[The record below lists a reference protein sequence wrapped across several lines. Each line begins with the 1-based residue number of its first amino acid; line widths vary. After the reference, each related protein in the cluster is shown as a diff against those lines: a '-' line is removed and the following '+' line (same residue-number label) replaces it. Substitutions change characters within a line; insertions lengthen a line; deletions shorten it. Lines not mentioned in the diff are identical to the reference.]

1 MCQIKQQVEKHI
13 MSNGSEVEADS
24 TDLLR
29 HLALER
35 VSPQWA
41 VFLDLLSAELQAQLT
56 PAEYR
61 QLLRRL
67 GSRFAET
74 VPLDPC
80 ADLVGMADQANRVW
94 QRMQWGF
101 VAMVDLGQSL
111 RITHR
116 ASPLPAALQLDA
128 DVAGGFLEGVYATWL
143 SAAGSPPTL
152 TLGQLTGSGAPMEMV
167 FALSA
172 P

>member
-1 MCQIKQQVEKHI
+1 
-13 MSNGSEVEADS
+13 MSNGSEVEADT

-41 VFLDLLSAELQAQLT
+41 VFLELLSAELQAQLT
-56 PAEYR
+56 SAEYR
-61 QLLRRL
+61 HLLRRL

-74 VPLDPC
+74 VPLGPC
-80 ADLVGMADQANRVW
+80 ADLAGLADEANRVW
-94 QRMQWGF
+94 QRMQWGY

-116 ASPLPAALQLDA
+116 ASPLSAALQLDA
-128 DVAGGFLEGVYATWL
+128 DVSGGFLEGAYAAWL
-143 SAAGSPPTL
+143 SGAGSPGEL
-152 TLGQLTGSGAPMEMV
+152 TLAQIDGSGAPMELV
-167 FALSA
+167 FELSA

>member
-1 MCQIKQQVEKHI
+1 
-13 MSNGSEVEADS
+13 MSNGSEVETDS

-56 PAEYR
+56 AAEYR

-74 VPLDPC
+74 VPLGPC
-80 ADLVGMADQANRVW
+80 ADLAELAGEANRVW
-94 QRMQWGF
+94 RRMQWGF
-101 VAMVDLGQSL
+101 VAMLDVGQSL
-111 RITHR
+111 RVTHR

-143 SAAGSPPTL
+143 SAAGSPQTL
-152 TLGQLTGSGAPMEMV
+152 TLSQVEGSGAPMEMV
-167 FALSA
+167 FELSA